1 MSITW
6 QKCRHPAPSLAVIK
20 TFRRYG
26 DYKLVLNPYH
36 FQLIVALD
44 LNTNLVP
51 STSVSQPVST
61 GILDFHF
68 LRCDSKSDLVLLFSD
83 SQLLRNHSSPYWSKF
98 ALYNERCIN
107 FKILKDSC
115 LQFCQLQTG
124 TLYHIWRAV
133 GLVSKYSTCGIINP
147 SVSMN

>member
-1 MSITW
+1 MKNVNLNLDLKHFLLLQWTNVNNLSITW

-68 LRCDSKSDLVLLFSD
+68 LRCDGKSDLVLLFSD
-83 SQLLRNHSSPYWSKF
+83 SQLLRNHSSPLLDKMCLVPLEMQQFQNSEGFRFQASIFLGKPSK
-98 ALYNERCIN
+98 
-107 FKILKDSC
+107 
-115 LQFCQLQTG
+115 
-124 TLYHIWRAV
+124 
-133 GLVSKYSTCGIINP
+133 
-147 SVSMN
+147 